1 MVLLSVLVLLDAL
14 QHGSVRNTHRLHQ
27 RRQIL
32 QVEVSV
38 RAAVRLPRP
47 RGVLCQ
53 NLLAAKGAVA
63 ASSPVR
69 VAAHVAVRVTHIVSV
84 VLVELVVGDFVERA
98 APEHEALLEIQADA
112 FKEQRVLQ
120 ASKVLEVSVSPE
132 GAVQVGHAR
141 REVLGEIVD
150 VGGGD
155 LGASR
160 GRRVGCVRR
169 VGGDEI
175 LGEVVEDGCQ
185 TVVFIET
192 RQSARSHL

>member
-1 MVLLSVLVLLDAL
+1 M
-14 QHGSVRNTHRLHQ
+14 
-27 RRQIL
+27 
-32 QVEVSV
+32 
-38 RAAVRLPRP
+38 
-47 RGVLCQ
+47 LCQ

-112 FKEQRVLQ
+112 LEEQRVLQ
-120 ASKVLEVSVSPE
+120 TSEVLEVSVPPE

-141 REVLGEIVD
+141 REVLGEIVN

-155 LGASR
+155 LGAGR
-160 GRRVGCVRR
+160 GRRVGRVRR

-175 LGEVVEDGCQ
+175 LGEVVQDGCQ

-192 RQSARSHL
+192 WQGARSQL